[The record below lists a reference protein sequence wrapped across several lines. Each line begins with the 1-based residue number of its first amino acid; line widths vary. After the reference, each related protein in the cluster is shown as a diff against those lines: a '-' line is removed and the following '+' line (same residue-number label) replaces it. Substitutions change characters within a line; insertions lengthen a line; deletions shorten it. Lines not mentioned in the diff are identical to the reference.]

1 MSPSWHGFSAVIAYW
16 NNPRGAVCHND
27 VLALYSV
34 LEKLGYHDTVYLF
47 VKSGGGTGQA
57 ALRLVPGGL
66 RAHWRQAVR
75 SH

>member
-34 LEKLGYHDTVYLF
+34 LEKLGYHARCTF
-47 VKSGGGTGQA
+47 S
-57 ALRLVPGGL
+57 
-66 RAHWRQAVR
+66 
-75 SH
+75 